1 MPEPQKYKLTARQK
15 RMLSDYQQRQHASSQ
30 TIEPSVSAIDSIESI
45 YKALN
50 DRDEIR
56 AKALLM
62 LMLRNWLTEVLN
74 FDPVSGHALHTGI
87 IDFLDAVAK
96 SVQDDSP
103 EGETKDRIYRIVSH
117 SKESVLAIMEHT
129 RDKILRE
136 HAMLPI
142 HAAREVDSN
151 SVQWLSRQ
159 PGRTLR
165 EKLSGKPYMKAVRR
179 RSSVDTAENRLFRAF
194 LFRLEQ
200 ILIERQNVLSAAA
213 EETCEELL
221 VSIQRWL
228 RTEDAA
234 EIGAWGNL
242 LPNNTLLQ
250 DKRYRKV
257 WDGWLW
263 LQAIDE
269 QITGDGKRVHRDIL
283 SVIYWNTLSL
293 LNHSGRFRTVQQP
306 VGLDYDNF
314 SIVPELPIR
323 GYLFPGY
330 DAKIRGKIKFIK
342 PDKPFGFITTES
354 GADLFFHKNNLSSK
368 LDIKSLSA
376 GDEVSFVIG
385 ANRQGECADDIAFP
399 AGIIP
404 VDFNLAGDKWKI
416 QVGGNNYLL
425 QIVSGNL
432 VIEQAQG
439 AKKKLKIEPAT
450 LKEIPKTILSLV
462 TDAPFEYSELTNN
475 QSAPIRVDSSVVDLC
490 SIRPAFTNNT
500 GSQAHL
506 PFRLLQQ
513 HWPLNVNGG
522 LVIDCGYAKSIAL
535 HSDIE
540 TVSMRSLFSHSST
553 LPDAT
558 KSSAS
563 MFFTKKLSDYI
574 QVDKLTYLVPDW
586 GNDFDL
592 EGIRKSVNFYFDE
605 STPLPKSI
613 AAIFAWQTSK
623 KFVQD
628 RVRENDFVL
637 VVDSFDGG
645 ISITPVQAIYQKELD
660 EILPDSQGISWE
672 RHPTVIVPNRGIHTA
687 MARNLDRNGCQTSE
701 ELLHLFGFDGLA
713 SDSGEVSFVKDD
725 HWYHLPCSIR
735 EALTQDLDL
744 NILSNYAISD
754 CLNSTNRDCR
764 GVGVF
769 ILPLED
775 TIRSSS
781 RLDEKYKWINE
792 KLSPVIGGNTLNR
805 WQEDADNISLWRD
818 HLPEL
823 SIRIVRDGHFE
834 NFYLVKDATVTPQRG
849 RTVNIPVEE
858 SFTLPAGQTH
868 YSFPLQQGEGNKEL
882 QFVAYLKSPAF
893 PLKKATA
900 CKLKMTYT
908 YGADDPY
915 ELKFIP
921 LDSAEAGFK
930 SIRVEWRSASE
941 GEAADLE
948 NLPVPDFPARKSWS
962 DFQKFPKEDGK
973 SFSDLLDWIES
984 KLSLLDTTILRDE
997 IISNN
1002 VDRRVGRL
1010 KRERVAGTFK
1020 WGTTNNK
1027 GGYYC
1032 FVDVE
1037 GEDIYCSAS
1046 SFKENVHYDSL
1057 QEGQV
1062 VYLNIVK
1069 KQDRSFGVNVS
1080 FYDEFPLVIAE
1091 EIHEYEMRRT
1101 NISPDEIIQRNAG
1114 RLEKALYSLR
1124 FPVLT
1129 IWNNG
1134 HSLSEPDVP
1143 NNFRTSI
1150 MEGINRILPI
1160 IDSPKMP
1167 DTLKEELFFFLSC
1180 LHKDAPG
1187 IVSTK
1192 LLEAAQ
1198 DSQLL
1203 KKNNKNIAFAIGDA
1217 ELPWQQK
1224 LLRSV
1229 ISPIDNEG
1237 LIRSIT
1243 LEGLAIALWRSESLV
1258 FKLSET
1264 ELRKLCNDL
1273 FRCIQFDM
1281 QLLTSDIP
1289 EHRLQFHLEKGL
1301 AETEAQKRERGYQ
1314 TNTLCKQ
1321 LELLLA
1327 LLRSRGIEG
1336 EEFKMVFAPDNDLTK
1351 KYVSLVDDVS
1361 RIVIDSDIELKSR
1374 ISLQIVKPEMFRNTP
1389 DLLYALRMYLTGDSG
1404 ANTIFIT
1411 GVSDED

>member
-1 MPEPQKYKLTARQK
+1 MAEPQKYKLTARQK
-15 RMLSDYQQRQHASSQ
+15 RMLSDYHQRQQATVQ
-30 TIEPSVSAIDSIESI
+30 TVEPSIGAIDSVESI

-50 DRDEIR
+50 GRDEIK

-62 LMLRNWLTEVLN
+62 LMLRNWLTEVSS

-87 IDFLDAVAK
+87 VDFLGAVAK
-96 SVQDDSP
+96 SVQDESP
-103 EGETKDRIYRIVSH
+103 EGEIKDRIYRIVSH
-117 SKESVLAIMEHT
+117 TKEAVLAIMEHT

-179 RSSVDTAENRLFRAF
+179 RHSVDTSENRLLKAY
-194 LFRLEQ
+194 LLRLEQ
-200 ILIERQNVLSAAA
+200 ILFDRESAL
-213 EETCEELL
+213 EETEDALCHELL
-221 VSIQRWL
+221 VHIRRWL
-228 RTEDAA
+228 RTEDAS
-234 EIGAWGNL
+234 EIGSWGNL
-242 LPNNTLLQ
+242 PPNNTLLQ

-263 LQAIDE
+263 LQTIDE
-269 QITGDGKRVHRDIL
+269 QITGDSKRLNKDIL

-293 LNHSGRFRTVQQP
+293 LNVSGRFRTVQQP
-306 VGLDYDNF
+306 IGLDYDNF
-314 SIVPELPIR
+314 SIALELPVR
-323 GYLFPGY
+323 GYLFPAC
-330 DAKIRGKIKFIK
+330 DSKIKGKIKNINYEK
-342 PDKPFGFITTES
+342 NFGFLTSES
-354 GADLFFHKNNLSSK
+354 GFDLFFHKNNLSSK

-385 ANRQGECADDIAFP
+385 SNRQGECADDITLP
-399 AGIIP
+399 ARIIP
-404 VDFNLAGDKWKI
+404 VDFNLMGDKWKI
-416 QVGGNNYLL
+416 QVGEDKYLL
-425 QIVSGNL
+425 RIVSKNL

-450 LKEIPKTILSLV
+450 LKELAKAILSLV
-462 TDAPFEYSELTNN
+462 ADTPFEYSVPTSD
-475 QSAPIRVDSSVVDLC
+475 QSGPIRMENSVVDLC
-490 SIRPAFTNNT
+490 SIRPLFTNQDGYQKT
-500 GSQAHL
+500 L
-506 PFRLLQQ
+506 PFRLLLQRWKNKDEDVQ
-513 HWPLNVNGG
+513 IL
-522 LVIDCGYAKSIAL
+522 DCGDTKAIAL
-535 HSDIE
+535 RDDIE
-540 TVSMRSLFSHSST
+540 TVSMVSLFSHRGALS
-553 LPDAT
+553 DAA

-574 QVDKLTYLVPDW
+574 KADKLTWLVPDW

-613 AAIFAWQTSK
+613 AAIFAWQSSK

-645 ISITPVQAIYQKELD
+645 ISITPIQAIYQKELN
-660 EILPDSQGISWE
+660 EILPETQGISWE

-701 ELLHLFGFDGLA
+701 ELLYLFGFDGLV
-713 SDSGEVSFVKDD
+713 SDSGEVSFVNDD
-725 HWYHLPCSIR
+725 HWCHLPGSIR

-754 CLNSTNRDCR
+754 CLNSTDRDCR

-769 ILPLED
+769 ILSLED
-775 TIRSSS
+775 TIRKPD
-781 RLDEKYKWINE
+781 LQKGYKW
-792 KLSPVIGGNTLNR
+792 LGSAWSPIKGCQTLNR
-805 WQEDADNISLWRD
+805 WQEEVDDIALWRE

-823 SIRIVRDGHFE
+823 SIRIVRDGRFE

-882 QFVAYLKSPAF
+882 QFVVYLKSPAF
-893 PLKKATA
+893 PLKEATV

-921 LDSAEAGFK
+921 LESKEAGFK

-973 SFSDLLDWIES
+973 SFSDLLDW
-984 KLSLLDTTILRDE
+984 
-997 IISNN
+997 
-1002 VDRRVGRL
+1002 L
-1010 KRERVAGTFK
+1010 KREIEKISDIEKYGRVSGTIPR
-1020 WGTTNNK
+1020 WIDK
-1027 GGYYC
+1027 GNDNIFC
-1032 FVDVE
+1032 FIDDTFIHKSSIDLKNE
-1037 GEDIYCSAS
+1037 GELPGIG
-1046 SFKENVHYDSL
+1046 EEL
-1057 QEGQV
+1057 
-1062 VYLNIVK
+1062 
-1069 KQDRSFGVNVS
+1069 S
-1080 FYDEFPLVIAE
+1080 FYKIKNKEGKYSAFDVTVGSDEPVNCFL
-1091 EIHEYEMRRT
+1091 
-1101 NISPDEIIQRNAG
+1101 S
-1114 RLEKALYSLR
+1114 KSLR

-1129 IWNNG
+1129 IWNHG

-1143 NNFRTSI
+1143 DHFRNAIFEGTKKIISI
-1150 MEGINRILPI
+1150 IESEN
-1160 IDSPKMP
+1160 MP
-1167 DTLKEELFFFLSC
+1167 DTLKEELFFFLCC
-1180 LHKDAPG
+1180 LHKDAPE
-1187 IVSTK
+1187 IVG
-1192 LLEAAQ
+1192 
-1198 DSQLL
+1198 SQLL
-1203 KKNNKNIAFAIGDA
+1203 DAVENKKLLRRYYKNIAFAIGNA
-1217 ELPWQQK
+1217 ELPYQQK
-1224 LLRSV
+1224 LLENV
-1229 ISPIDNEG
+1229 IDPIDNES
-1237 LIRSIT
+1237 LTRSIT
-1243 LEGLAIALWRSESLV
+1243 MEVLSIALWRSKRLINKLTKEELV
-1258 FKLSET
+1258 ALSRNLYGCL
-1264 ELRKLCNDL
+1264 ELD
-1273 FRCIQFDM
+1273 F
-1281 QLLTSDIP
+1281 
-1289 EHRLQFHLEKGL
+1289 
-1301 AETEAQKRERGYQ
+1301 QKVVKDGKGYQ
-1314 TNTLCKQ
+1314 IATLCKH

-1327 LLRSRGIEG
+1327 LLRSRGIEN
-1336 EEFKMVFAPDNDLTK
+1336 EEFKMIFAPDNDLTK
-1351 KYVSLVDDVS
+1351 KYVTLVDDVS
-1361 RIVIDSDIELKSR
+1361 RIVIDGDIELKSR
-1374 ISLQIVKPEMFRNTP
+1374 ISLQIEKPEMFRNAP
-1389 DLLYALRMYLTGDSG
+1389 DLLYALRVYLTGDSG
-1404 ANTIFIT
+1404 ANTIVIT

>member
-1 MPEPQKYKLTARQK
+1 MER
-15 RMLSDYQQRQHASSQ
+15 
-30 TIEPSVSAIDSIESI
+30 TIEFDAIESL
-45 YKALN
+45 YRGLN
-50 DRDEIR
+50 DKDEVKTQANWI
-56 AKALLM
+56 LIV
-62 LMLRNWLTEVLN
+62 RNWLTEVLS
-74 FDPVSGHALHTGI
+74 FDPVSGYALHTGI
-87 IDFLDAVAK
+87 VDFLDAVAK
-96 SVQDDSP
+96 SLQDASP
-103 EGETKDRIYRIVSH
+103 EGEIKDRIYRIVSH
-117 SKESVLAIMEHT
+117 TKEAVLAIMEHT

-151 SVQWLSRQ
+151 SVEWLSRQ

-179 RSSVDTAENRLFRAF
+179 RSSVDTAENRLLRAF

-221 VSIQRWL
+221 VSLQRWL

-234 EIGAWGNL
+234 EIGNWGNL
-242 LPNNTLLQ
+242 PPNNTLLQ

-263 LQAIDE
+263 LQTIDE
-269 QITGDGKRVHRDIL
+269 QITGDSKRVHSDIL

-293 LNHSGRFRTVQQP
+293 LNNSGRFRTVQQP

-314 SIVPELPIR
+314 SIAPELPVR
-323 GYLFPGY
+323 GYLFPAC
-330 DAKIRGKIKFIK
+330 DSKIKGKIKFIK
-342 PDKPFGFITTES
+342 PDKSFGFITS
-354 GADLFFHKNNLSSK
+354 DDGRDLYFNPYNLSRK
-368 LDIKSLSA
+368 LDINSLSA
-376 GDEVSFVIG
+376 GDDVSFVIG
-385 ANRQGECADDIAFP
+385 SNRQGECADDITPP

-404 VDFNLAGDKWKI
+404 VDFNLTGDKWKI
-416 QVGGNNYLL
+416 QVGEDKYLL

-439 AKKKLKIEPAT
+439 EKKKLKIEPAT
-450 LKEIPKTILSLV
+450 LKEIPEAILSLV
-462 TDAPFEYSELTNN
+462 TDAPFEYSAPTSN
-475 QSAPIRVDSSVVDLC
+475 QSAPIRMESSVVDLC
-490 SIRPAFTNNT
+490 SIRPIFTNNT

-513 HWPLNVNGG
+513 QWPSNINGG
-522 LVIDCGYAKSIAL
+522 VVIDCGYAKSIAL
-535 HSDIE
+535 HADIE
-540 TVSMRSLFSHSST
+540 TVSMRSLFSYSST

-574 QVDKLTYLVPDW
+574 KADKLTYLVPDW

-613 AAIFAWQTSK
+613 AAIFAWQSSK
-623 KFVQD
+623 KFLQD

-637 VVDSFDGG
+637 VVDSFDGS
-645 ISITPVQAIYQKELD
+645 ISITPVQAIYQQELA
-660 EILPDSQGISWE
+660 EILPETQGMSWE
-672 RHPTVIVPNRGIHTA
+672 RHPTFIVPNRSIHTA
-687 MARNLDRNGCQTSE
+687 MAHNLDRDGCQTSE

-725 HWYHLPCSIR
+725 NWYHLSGSIR
-735 EALTQDLDL
+735 EALTRDLDL
-744 NILSNYAISD
+744 NILSNDAISD
-754 CLNSTNRDCR
+754 CLSSTNRDCR

-775 TIRSSS
+775 TIRKPDV
-781 RLDEKYKWINE
+781 RMDYKW
-792 KLSPVIGGNTLNR
+792 LGSAWSPIKGCQTLNR
-805 WQEDADNISLWRD
+805 WQEEVDGIALWRD

-823 SIRIVRDGHFE
+823 SIRIVRDGLFE

-948 NLPVPDFPARKSWS
+948 KLPVPDFPARKSWS
-962 DFQKFPKEDGK
+962 DFQSFPDKNGK
-973 SFSDLLDWIES
+973 PIDLLCNIENELCWIDSIMKYGRIAAEITSDWRTNPKGNRFCFASDTYLSEFSFDLFSGQDLPERGETVEFYIIES
-984 KLSLLDTTILRDE
+984 RGKFQ
-997 IISNN
+997 
-1002 VDRRVGRL
+1002 G
-1010 KRERVAGTFK
+1010 
-1020 WGTTNNK
+1020 
-1027 GGYYC
+1027 
-1032 FVDVE
+1032 
-1037 GEDIYCSAS
+1037 
-1046 SFKENVHYDSL
+1046 
-1057 QEGQV
+1057 
-1062 VYLNIVK
+1062 
-1069 KQDRSFGVNVS
+1069 
-1080 FYDEFPLVIAE
+1080 
-1091 EIHEYEMRRT
+1091 
-1101 NISPDEIIQRNAG
+1101 RNATVQN
-1114 RLEKALYSLR
+1114 RSPQKLFSPKFYFSL
-1124 FPVLT
+1124 FT
-1129 IWNNG
+1129 IWNHD
-1134 HSLSEPDVP
+1134 HSLSESGVPDH
-1143 NNFRTSI
+1143 FRNAIFEGTQRIISI
-1150 MEGINRILPI
+1150 IESEN
-1160 IDSPKMP
+1160 MP
-1167 DTLKEELFFFLSC
+1167 DTLKEELFFFLCC

-1187 IVSTK
+1187 VVGSRLLDAVKDKK
-1192 LLEAAQ
+1192 LLR
-1198 DSQLL
+1198 
-1203 KKNNKNIAFAIGDA
+1203 KYYKNIAFAIGNA
-1217 ELPWQQK
+1217 ELPYQK
-1224 LLRSV
+1224 ELLEN
-1229 ISPIDNEG
+1229 IIDPIDNEG
-1237 LIRSIT
+1237 LTRSIT
-1243 LEGLAIALWRSESLV
+1243 MEVLSIALWRSKTLIN
-1258 FKLSET
+1258 KLTKE
-1264 ELRKLCNDL
+1264 ELEALSRNLYGCLEFDL
-1273 FRCIQFDM
+1273 
-1281 QLLTSDIP
+1281 
-1289 EHRLQFHLEKGL
+1289 HKVVNNG
-1301 AETEAQKRERGYQ
+1301 KGYQ
-1314 TNTLCKQ
+1314 IATLCKH

-1336 EEFKMVFAPDNDLTK
+1336 EDSKIVFAPDNDLIK
-1351 KYVSLVDDVS
+1351 KYVTFVDDVS

-1374 ISLQIVKPEMFRNTP
+1374 ISLQIEKPEMFRNTP

-1404 ANTIFIT
+1404 ANTIVIT

>member
-1 MPEPQKYKLTARQK
+1 MNDSLN
-15 RMLSDYQQRQHASSQ
+15 
-30 TIEPSVSAIDSIESI
+30 IDSVESI

-50 DRDEIR
+50 GRDEIK

-62 LMLRNWLTEVLN
+62 LILRSWLTEVSN
-74 FDPVSGHALHTGI
+74 FDPVSGHALHTGLV
-87 IDFLDAVAK
+87 DFLSTVAK
-96 SVQDDSP
+96 LVQDESP
-103 EGETKDRIYRIVSH
+103 EGEIKDRIYRIVSH

-151 SVQWLSRQ
+151 SVQWLCRQ

-165 EKLSGKPYMKAVRR
+165 EKLSGKPYIKAVRR
-179 RSSVDTAENRLFRAF
+179 RSSVDTAENRLLRAF

-200 ILIERQNVLSAAA
+200 ILIERQNVFSAAA

-242 LPNNTLLQ
+242 PPNNTLLQ

-263 LQAIDE
+263 LQTIDE
-269 QITGDGKRVHRDIL
+269 QITGDSKRVHNDIL

-293 LNHSGRFRTVQQP
+293 LNVSGRFRTVQQP

-314 SIVPELPIR
+314 SISPELPVR
-323 GYLFPGY
+323 GYLFPAA
-330 DAKIRGKIKFIK
+330 DSKIKGKIKTINYEK
-342 PDKPFGFITTES
+342 KFGFVTQES
-354 GADLFFHKNNLSSK
+354 GVDLFFHQNNLSSK
-368 LDIKSLSA
+368 LKLDSLST
-376 GDEVSFVIG
+376 GNEVSFVIG
-385 ANRQGECADDIAFP
+385 SNRQGECAEDITLP
-399 AGIIP
+399 EGIIP
-404 VDFNLAGDKWKI
+404 VNFNLTGDKWKI
-416 QVGGNNYLL
+416 QVGEDRYLL

-432 VIEQAQG
+432 VIEQTHG
-439 AKKKLKIEPAT
+439 AKKKIKIEPAT

-462 TDAPFEYSELTNN
+462 ADAPFEYSAPTNN
-475 QSAPIRVDSSVVDLC
+475 QSGPIRMDSCVVDLC

-513 HWPLNVNGG
+513 TWKLKDGTKHTV
-522 LVIDCGYAKSIAL
+522 DCGYAKAIAL
-535 HSDIE
+535 GENIE
-540 TVSMRSLFSHSST
+540 TVSIRSLFSHKST

-563 MFFTKKLSDYI
+563 MFFTKQLSDYI
-574 QVDKLTYLVPDW
+574 KADKLTYLVPDW

-613 AAIFAWQTSK
+613 AAIFAWQSSK
-623 KFVQD
+623 TFVQD

-645 ISITPVQAIYQKELD
+645 ISITPVQAIVQKELD
-660 EILPDSQGISWE
+660 EILPETQGISWE

-687 MARNLDRNGCQTSE
+687 MARNLDRDGCQRSE
-701 ELLHLFGFDGLA
+701 ELLNLFGFDGLA
-713 SDSGEVSFVKDD
+713 SDSGEVSFVSDD
-725 HWYHLPCSIR
+725 HWYHLPGSIR

-744 NILSNYAISD
+744 NILSNYAISN

-775 TIRSSS
+775 TIRKPDV
-781 RLDEKYKWINE
+781 RMDYKW
-792 KLSPVIGGNTLNR
+792 LGSAWSPIKGCQILNR
-805 WQEDADNISLWRD
+805 WQEEVDDIVLWRD

-834 NFYLVKDATVTPQRG
+834 NFYLVQDATVTPQRG

-941 GEAADLE
+941 GDAADLE

-962 DFQKFPKEDGK
+962 DFQNFPKEDGNG
-973 SFSDLLDWIES
+973 FSDLLDWCCS
-984 KLSLLDTTILRDE
+984 KIAGLNDLISFDCEHEFQSIL
-997 IISNN
+997 N
-1002 VDRRVGRL
+1002 RRKVGYL
-1010 KRERVAGTFK
+1010 E
-1020 WGTTNNK
+1020 WGTTDRSGK
-1027 GGYYC
+1027 YYC
-1032 FVDVE
+1032 RVNVN
-1037 GEDIYCSAS
+1037 GESVFCHS
-1046 SFKENVHYDSL
+1046 SQFIEAVNEDSL
-1057 QEGQV
+1057 YEECP
-1062 VYLNIVK
+1062 VYLDVFTNEK
-1069 KQDRSFGVNVS
+1069 GPFGS
-1080 FYDEFPLVIAE
+1080 
-1091 EIHEYEMRRT
+1091 
-1101 NISPDEIIQRNAG
+1101 NISFSESLPPQ
-1114 RLEKALYSLR
+1114 LQEKAKDAINRKLSRIIEYAEKGIFSLR
-1124 FPVLT
+1124 FPTLT
-1129 IWNNG
+1129 IWNHG
-1134 HSLSEPDVP
+1134 HSLSESDVP
-1143 NNFRTSI
+1143 DHFRNAIFEGTQKIISI
-1150 MEGINRILPI
+1150 IESDN
-1160 IDSPKMP
+1160 MP
-1167 DTLKEELFFFLSC
+1167 DTLKEELFFFLCC

-1187 IVSTK
+1187 IVGSRLLDAVKDKK
-1192 LLEAAQ
+1192 LLRRYY
-1198 DSQLL
+1198 
-1203 KKNNKNIAFAIGDA
+1203 KNIAFAIGNS
-1217 ELPWQQK
+1217 ELPYQQE
-1224 LLRSV
+1224 LLENV
-1229 ISPIDNEG
+1229 IDPIDNDG
-1237 LIRSIT
+1237 LTRSIT
-1243 LEGLAIALWRSESLV
+1243 MVVLSIALWRSKTLIKKLTKEELV
-1258 FKLSET
+1258 ALSRNLYGCLEFDIQ
-1264 ELRKLCNDL
+1264 KVVNDG
-1273 FRCIQFDM
+1273 
-1281 QLLTSDIP
+1281 
-1289 EHRLQFHLEKGL
+1289 K
-1301 AETEAQKRERGYQ
+1301 GYQ
-1314 TNTLCKQ
+1314 IATLCKH

-1327 LLRSRGIEG
+1327 LLRSRQIEC
-1336 EEFKMVFAPDNDLTK
+1336 EEFKMIFAPDNDLTK
-1351 KYVSLVDDVS
+1351 KYVTLVDDVS
-1361 RIVIDSDIELKSR
+1361 RIVIDSNIELKSR
-1374 ISLQIVKPEMFRNTP
+1374 ISLQIEKPEMFRNTP
-1389 DLLYALRMYLTGDSG
+1389 DLLYALRMYLTGDAG
-1404 ANTIFIT
+1404 ASAIGIT
-1411 GVSDED
+1411 SVSDD

>member
-1 MPEPQKYKLTARQK
+1 MW
-15 RMLSDYQQRQHASSQ
+15 SDYHQHQHEVAQ
-30 TIEPSVSAIDSIESI
+30 TVEPSIDPIDSAVSI
-45 YKALN
+45 YRALN
-50 DRDEIR
+50 GRDEIKT
-56 AKALLM
+56 KALLI
-62 LMLRNWLTEVLN
+62 LMVRNWLTEVSS

-96 SVQDDSP
+96 SLRGDFSGS
-103 EGETKDRIYRIVSH
+103 EIKDRIYRIVSH
-117 SKESVLAIMEHT
+117 SKEAVLAILRHT

-142 HAAREVDSN
+142 HAAREVDSK

-165 EKLSGKPYMKAVRR
+165 EKLSGKPYLKAVRR
-179 RSSVDTAENRLFRAF
+179 RTSVDTSENRLLKAF
-194 LFRLEQ
+194 LLRLEQ
-200 ILIERQNVLSAAA
+200 ILFERLNVLSVAT
-213 EETCEELL
+213 EESCEELL
-221 VSIQRWL
+221 VSLQRWL
-228 RTEDAA
+228 RTEDVS
-234 EIGAWGNL
+234 EISPWDNL
-242 LPNNTLLQ
+242 PPNNALLQ

-263 LQAIDE
+263 LQAIDK
-269 QITGDGKRVHRDIL
+269 QITGDSKRVHRDIL

-314 SIVPELPIR
+314 SIAPELPVR
-323 GYLFPGY
+323 GYLFPAC

-342 PDKPFGFITTES
+342 PDKSFGFITS
-354 GADLFFHKNNLSSK
+354 DDGRDLYFNPYNLSRN
-368 LDIKSLSA
+368 LDINSLSA

-385 ANRQGECADDIAFP
+385 SNRQGECADDITLP

-404 VDFNLAGDKWKI
+404 VDFNLTGDKWKI
-416 QVGGNNYLL
+416 QVGGDKCLL

-432 VIEQAQG
+432 VIEHAQG
-439 AKKKLKIEPAT
+439 GKKKLKIEPAT
-450 LKEIPKTILSLV
+450 LKEIPKAILSLV
-462 TDAPFEYSELTNN
+462 TDAPFEYSAPTNN
-475 QSAPIRVDSSVVDLC
+475 QSGPIRMDSSVVDLC
-490 SIRPAFTNNT
+490 SIRPTFTNDT

-513 HWPLNVNGG
+513 HWPLNINGG
-522 LVIDCGYAKSIAL
+522 VVIDCGYAKSIAL

-540 TVSMRSLFSHSST
+540 TVSMRSLFSHNST

-574 QVDKLTYLVPDW
+574 QADKLTYLVPDW

-613 AAIFAWQTSK
+613 AAVFAWQSSK
-623 KFVQD
+623 KFAQD

-645 ISITPVQAIYQKELD
+645 ISITSVQAIYQKELD
-660 EILPDSQGISWE
+660 EILPETKGMSWE
-672 RHPTVIVPNRGIHTA
+672 RHPTVIVSNRSIHTA

-713 SDSGEVSFVKDD
+713 SDSGEVSFVKED
-725 HWYHLPCSIR
+725 HWYHLPGSIR

-775 TIRSSS
+775 TIRKPDDVRKDYNWLGSA
-781 RLDEKYKWINE
+781 W
-792 KLSPVIGGNTLNR
+792 SPIKGCQTLNR
-805 WQEDADNISLWRD
+805 WQEEVGDIALWRD
-818 HLPEL
+818 HLPKL

-834 NFYLVKDATVTPQRG
+834 NFYLVKDATVTPKYG

-893 PLKKATA
+893 PLKKATD

-921 LDSAEAGFK
+921 LDSAEADFK

-941 GEAADLE
+941 GDAADLE

-973 SFSDLLDWIES
+973 SFSDLLDWVKRDMKKIS
-984 KLSLLDTTILRDE
+984 DIAHYGRVSGTIP
-997 IISNN
+997 
-1002 VDRRVGRL
+1002 
-1010 KRERVAGTFK
+1010 K
-1020 WGTTNNK
+1020 WI
-1027 GGYYC
+1027 
-1032 FVDVE
+1032 D
-1037 GEDIYCSAS
+1037 
-1046 SFKENVHYDSL
+1046 KENSNVFCFIDDVFIHKSSL
-1057 QEGQV
+1057 RLTSEQELPQPGDI
-1062 VYLNIVK
+1062 L
-1069 KQDRSFGVNVS
+1069 S
-1080 FYDEFPLVIAE
+1080 FYKIEGDFGKFSAEDVVIGNSHPTRCFLA
-1091 EIHEYEMRRT
+1091 
-1101 NISPDEIIQRNAG
+1101 N
-1114 RLEKALYSLR
+1114 SLR
-1124 FPVLT
+1124 FPALT
-1129 IWNNG
+1129 IWNHG
-1134 HSLSEPDVP
+1134 HTLSESDVP
-1143 NNFRTSI
+1143 DHFRNAI
-1150 MEGINRILPI
+1150 FEGTQKIKSI
-1160 IDSPKMP
+1160 IDSESMP
-1167 DTLKEELFFFLSC
+1167 AILKEELFLFLCC

-1187 IVSTK
+1187 FVGPRLLDAVKDKK
-1192 LLEAAQ
+1192 LLQ
-1198 DSQLL
+1198 RYHR
-1203 KKNNKNIAFAIGDA
+1203 NIAFAIGNA
-1217 ELPWQQK
+1217 ELPYQQE
-1224 LLRSV
+1224 LLENV
-1229 ISPIDNEG
+1229 IDSIDNEV
-1237 LIRSIT
+1237 LTRSIAMEV
-1243 LEGLAIALWRSESLV
+1243 LSIALWRSKTLIN
-1258 FKLSET
+1258 KLTKE
-1264 ELRKLCNDL
+1264 ELGALSRYLYVCLEFDFQEVVNDG
-1273 FRCIQFDM
+1273 
-1281 QLLTSDIP
+1281 
-1289 EHRLQFHLEKGL
+1289 K
-1301 AETEAQKRERGYQ
+1301 GYQ
-1314 TNTLCKQ
+1314 IIVTLCKH

-1327 LLRSRGIEG
+1327 LLRSRGG
-1336 EEFKMVFAPDNDLTK
+1336 EDDEVKVIFAPNNDLTQ
-1351 KYVSLVDDVS
+1351 KYVTLVDNVA
-1361 RIVIDSDIELKSR
+1361 RIVADKGIELKSR
-1374 ISLQIVKPEMFRNTP
+1374 ISLQIAKPQMFRNTP

-1404 ANTIFIT
+1404 ANAISIS
-1411 GVSDED
+1411 GVSDE